1 MSPYGYLTP
10 VHHSFTAR
18 NFFMNPVPCTLSML
32 EIFEF
37 LFDPG
42 VNMAIRDSLPA
53 YMIQFLEIIT
63 ILGDGIVLFAFAALF
78 YWFAPDDI
86 RKEHILILALAVSTL
101 ALVTGLKG
109 IFQVPRPDLAFAP
122 ESYPGWSTPSA
133 HAMGATTIYGGFA
146 ALREENLKVVS
157 YISAG
162 LLIFLIS
169 LSRVVLG
176 VHYVGDVILG
186 VIIGVI
192 LLYFSLHITE
202 ERTIDLVFITAILI
216 SIGAFMFG
224 SKEFIVLSVGSSVGG
239 LIGWNLVKYD
249 IAMPKPASNVM
260 IMFML
265 IPIAISLWV
274 VDAVILEYIGVA
286 DTAIL
291 TVPVRV
297 LFTMA
302 SYALMFCLA
311 VVLPHLADRIN
322 HWDSVDRLGR
332 VLPFC

>member
-1 MSPYGYLTP
+1 
-10 VHHSFTAR
+10 
-18 NFFMNPVPCTLSML
+18 MNPGPCTLSMF

-37 LFDPG
+37 LFDPS
-42 VNMAIRDSLPA
+42 VNIAIRDSLPA
-53 YMIQFLEIIT
+53 YLIQFFEVIT

-78 YWFAPDDI
+78 YWFAPDEV
-86 RKEHILILALAVSTL
+86 RKEHVLILALAVSTL

-109 IFQVPRPDLAFAP
+109 IFQVPRPDLPFAP
-122 ESYPGWSTPSA
+122 GSYPGWSTPSA

-146 ALREENLKVVS
+146 ALKEGNLKIVG
-157 YISAG
+157 YITAG
-162 LLIFLIS
+162 LLIFIIS
-169 LSRVVLG
+169 LSRVVIG

-186 VIIGVI
+186 VILGAM
-192 LLYFSLHITE
+192 LLYFALHITE

-216 SIGAFMFG
+216 SIGAFILG

-265 IPIAISLWV
+265 IPIAITLWV
-274 VDAVILEYIGVA
+274 VDAVILEYVGVA

-297 LFTMA
+297 FFPMVG
-302 SYALMFCLA
+302 YALLFCLA